1 MLDLESCLRHTAP
14 LGLTSLIH
22 SIISDWSEL
31 PVMGGPEDWVH
42 SSGLKGYKMCKF

>member
-1 MLDLESCLRHTAP
+1 MLDLESCLRHTAL

-31 PVMGGPEDWVH
+31 PVIEGPEDRVH
-42 SSGLKGYKMCKF
+42 ASGLKGYKMCKY